1 MMNQGGQEEY
11 NTDTCVHV
19 CSPYILINDEKS
31 LDTEDQTMDFKIR
44 DPETIFTHMVT
55 DIQASLLSV
64 IEIQDH

>member
-31 LDTEDQTMDFKIR
+31 LDTED
-44 DPETIFTHMVT
+44 
-55 DIQASLLSV
+55 
-64 IEIQDH
+64 